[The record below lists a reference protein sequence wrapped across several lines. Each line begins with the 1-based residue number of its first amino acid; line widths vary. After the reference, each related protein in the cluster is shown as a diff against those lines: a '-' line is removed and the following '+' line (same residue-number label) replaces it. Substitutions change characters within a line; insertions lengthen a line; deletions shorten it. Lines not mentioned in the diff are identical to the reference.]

1 MKYTLQENQ
10 SYSTSDLQ
18 AALTAAG
25 INASVS
31 GHGSKSFTVH
41 NDSDDDAAVDAVVQT
56 HLLTDW
62 VLENL
67 RKDKLKEIN
76 DAMENEMSEITAK
89 YPEAEMRSWTK
100 QEQEAR
106 EFLVHEDETKV
117 PMIASIAQQRDMWL
131 PELAQRIIA
140 KADAYSEA
148 VAFAVGKRQF
158 LEDEIMNPEITKE
171 ELEITKW

>member
-10 SYSTSDLQ
+10 SWSSPDLQ
-18 AALTAAG
+18 SSLNEAG
-25 INASVS
+25 IDASID
-31 GHGSKSFTVH
+31 GHGPRSFTV
-41 NDSDDDAAVDAVVQT
+41 SGDDPRIDTVVQE
-56 HLLTDW
+56 HLQTDW

-76 DAMENEMSEITAK
+76 DAMENEMSIITSK